1 MTVSMILLKW
11 VSNCPSRLPYDSG
24 VASKI
29 KRILGNVTERSNHIL
44 RSADSSSIVLLC
56 NGTRLLLPYKKITNM
71 CFYLV
76 PFFLPRCPA
85 NSVIIPFRLF
95 LQCWTLLFI
104 YNNNKKFSGIMN
116 KTRKEI
122 LFKKYFLKS
131 NNIKKIN
138 RAILN
143 IWLVTV

>member
-1 MTVSMILLKW
+1 MILLKW

-85 NSVIIPFRLF
+85 NSVIILYLF
-95 LQCWTLLFI
+95 DYFFNVELYYSFI
-104 YNNNKKFSGIMN
+104 IIIKSFLELWIKHGKKF
-116 KTRKEI
+116 
-122 LFKKYFLKS
+122 YLK
-131 NNIKKIN
+131 NIS
-138 RAILN
+138 
-143 IWLVTV
+143 